1 MYLNFPTDR
10 SIRSLPIQYLPSH
23 LKNLVSNC
31 SYCPHILFRKREQS
45 NWMRLESASF
55 PPPTR
60 NRWLQFTAESHWQWN
75 GGISF
80 RVNRSENLL
89 RWEGRRKGARV
100 QKDRRVRHC
109 DGRKRW
115 RISICPR
122 YKEGNSRAPRFDM
135 CGFPRD
141 KKATF
146 QSWLNAAI
154 IVVCVYVC
162 VLLGLRDDLVSLYT
176 AKHVEIWTT
185 SLLLFFDGRLFF

>member
-31 SYCPHILFRKREQS
+31 SYCPHILFRKQEQS

-122 YKEGNSRAPRFDM
+122 YKEANSRAPRFDM

-146 QSWLNAAI
+146 QSWLNAATT
-154 IVVCVYVC
+154 VVCVC
-162 VLLGLRDDLVSLYT
+162 VWGLD
-176 AKHVEIWTT
+176 
-185 SLLLFFDGRLFF
+185 

>member
-1 MYLNFPTDR
+1 
-10 SIRSLPIQYLPSH
+10 
-23 LKNLVSNC
+23 
-31 SYCPHILFRKREQS
+31 
-45 NWMRLESASF
+45 MRLESASF